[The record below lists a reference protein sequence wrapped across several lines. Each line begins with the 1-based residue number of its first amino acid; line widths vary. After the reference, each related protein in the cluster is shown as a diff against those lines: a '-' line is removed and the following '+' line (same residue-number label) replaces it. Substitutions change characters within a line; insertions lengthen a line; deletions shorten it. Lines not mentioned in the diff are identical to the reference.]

1 MTSAKKNCI
10 VKKKSNR
17 GASDMINVGRVL
29 ADAVK
34 ERTPKKASFTRKS
47 LSGCGGNT
55 LATVA
60 GVNLALR
67 Y

>member
-1 MTSAKKNCI
+1 
-10 VKKKSNR
+10 
-17 GASDMINVGRVL
+17 MINVGRVL

>member
-1 MTSAKKNCI
+1 MT
-10 VKKKSNR
+10 
-17 GASDMINVGRVL
+17 NVGRVL

-34 ERTPKKASFTRKS
+34 ERTPKKVSFSQKG
-47 LSGCGGNT
+47 LSGCKGNT